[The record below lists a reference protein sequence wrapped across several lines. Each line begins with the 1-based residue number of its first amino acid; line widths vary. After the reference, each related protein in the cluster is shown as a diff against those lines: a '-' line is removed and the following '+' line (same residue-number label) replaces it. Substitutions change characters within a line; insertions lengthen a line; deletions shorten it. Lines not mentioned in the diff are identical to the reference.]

1 MSYLVTSNEAVLEE
15 KDKKVSSNQRSGWPG
30 WVSNHSEKQR
40 HLLRTS
46 RGLFLPS
53 LVTSHVAVLEKKS
66 KISLPIRSQEAKDSN
81 FGFLIALKKDT
92 YNSSSEPLEEQLWQ
106 VWRLGMKI

>member
-81 FGFLIALKKDT
+81 FGFLIALKKIHT
-92 YNSSSEPLEEQLWQ
+92 TLLQNL
-106 VWRLGMKI
+106 

>member
-81 FGFLIALKKDT
+81 FGFLIALKKIHT
-92 YNSSSEPLEEQLWQ
+92 TLLQNLYRNNCGKFGGWA
-106 VWRLGMKI
+106 